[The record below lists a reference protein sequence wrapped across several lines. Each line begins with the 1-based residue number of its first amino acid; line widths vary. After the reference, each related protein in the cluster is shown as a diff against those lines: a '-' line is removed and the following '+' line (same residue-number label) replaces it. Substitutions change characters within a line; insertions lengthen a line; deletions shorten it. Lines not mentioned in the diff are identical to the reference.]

1 MDQLEIFERLQ
12 KILEEYEKSF
22 DKHYSRLQSRMVES
36 LQEAYEK
43 YGNNLSEY
51 RKYSRLQALIKQFDG
66 ISTADYQKLL
76 EEALKMQEETFDMT
90 FLLYTYLIY
99 MYLSNEEGKLLN
111 ITSAATGTSTA
122 VAIIYWLLRNR
133 KRLLRE
139 FLKETEYETLLRFKK
154 HKDDYVYSVFIDTQ
168 DNLKAEEDFTAT
180 SKHAKKRT
188 QSARNNGIKRL
199 QEMFNSTVNYVQE
212 KVYDA
217 LKDKVDGV
225 EKMWISMRD
234 MQVRHAHRIL
244 DSQFADEEGYF
255 HYVGDRAK
263 RPKLWKDPS
272 MNYGCRCKIILL
284 FGGRNPMFSRVHD
297 YQDPQ
302 YQIKLAKRIDELLP
316 NKTYLQSLK
325 QAQDEIKPPK
335 RTVPYI
341 SFEDWLEQ
349 YGEERVI

>member
-12 KILEEYEKSF
+12 KLLEEYEKSF
-22 DKHYSRLQSRMVES
+22 DKPYSRLQSRMIES
-36 LQEAYEK
+36 LQKAYEK

-51 RKYSRLQALIKQFDG
+51 RKYSRLQALVKQFDG
-66 ISTADYQKLL
+66 ISTTEYQKLL
-76 EEALKMQEETFDMT
+76 EDAFKMQEATFDMT

-111 ITSAATGTSTA
+111 ITSAAAGTSAA

-133 KRLLRE
+133 KRLLKE
-139 FLKETEYETLLRFKK
+139 FLKESEYETLLRFKK
-154 HKDDYVYSVFIDTQ
+154 HKDGYVYSVFMDTQ
-168 DNLKAEEDFTAT
+168 DNLKAEEDFSTT
-180 SKHAKKRT
+180 SKQAKKRT
-188 QSARNNGIKRL
+188 QSAKNNGIKRL
-199 QEMFNSTVNYVQE
+199 QEMFNSTVNYVQD
-212 KVYDA
+212 KMYDA

-255 HYVGDRAK
+255 HYAGDRAK

-284 FGGRNPMFSRVHD
+284 FGGQNPKFSRIHD

-302 YQIKLAKRIDELLP
+302 YQIKLAERIGELLP

-341 SFEDWLEQ
+341 TFEDWLEQ
-349 YGEERVI
+349 YGEKKV

>member
-22 DKHYSRLQSRMVES
+22 DKHYSHLQSRMVEC

-43 YGNNLSEY
+43 YGNNLLEY
-51 RKYSRLQALIKQFDG
+51 RKYSRLQALVKQFDG
-66 ISTADYQKLL
+66 ISTAEYQKLL
-76 EEALKMQEETFDMT
+76 EEALKMQEVTFNMT

-111 ITSAATGTSTA
+111 ITSAAAGTSAA

-133 KRLLRE
+133 KRLLKE
-139 FLKETEYETLLRFKK
+139 FLKESEYETLLRFKK
-154 HKDDYVYSVFIDTQ
+154 HKDDYVYSVFMDTQ
-168 DNLKAEEDFTAT
+168 DNLKAEEEFSAT
-180 SKHAKKRT
+180 SKQAKKRT

-212 KVYDA
+212 IVYDA

-244 DSQFADEEGYF
+244 DSQFADEGGYF
-255 HYVGDRAK
+255 HYAGDRAK

-284 FGGRNPMFSRVHD
+284 FGGRNPKFSRIYD
-297 YQDPQ
+297 YQDPG
-302 YQIKLAKRIDELLP
+302 YQIKIAERIDELLP
-316 NKTYLQSLK
+316 NKTYLQALK
-325 QAQDEIKPPK
+325 QAQDGIKPPK
-335 RTVPYI
+335 RIVPYI
-341 SFEDWLEQ
+341 TFEDWLEQ
-349 YGEERVI
+349 YGEKG

>member
-1 MDQLEIFERLQ
+1 MDQLKIFERLQ
-12 KILEEYEKSF
+12 KIFDQFKEKF
-22 DKHYSRLQSRMVES
+22 EKQYSRLQNRIVKA

-43 YGNNLSEY
+43 FGNKLSEY
-51 RKYSRLQALIKQFDG
+51 RKYSRL
-66 ISTADYQKLL
+66 
-76 EEALKMQEETFDMT
+76 EALKKLMDDISTKEYQRLLEDAEAMQEETFDKAY
-90 FLLYTYLIY
+90 LLYTYLVY
-99 MYLSNEEGKLLN
+99 MYFSSEEGRMLN
-111 ITSAATGTSTA
+111 ITSATAGTSVA

-133 KRLLRE
+133 KQIRTE
-139 FLKETEYETLLRFKK
+139 FLKATEYETLLRFNK
-154 HKDDYVYSVFIDTQ
+154 HKDDYMYSVFMDMQ
-168 DNLKAEEDFTAT
+168 DNLKAENDFMAT
-180 SKHAKKRT
+180 SKQVKKRT

-217 LKDKVDGV
+217 LKDKVDSV

-255 HYVGDRAK
+255 HYAGDKAK
-263 RPKLWKDPS
+263 RPKTWKDPA
-272 MNYGCRCKIILL
+272 MNYGCRCKILLL
-284 FGGRNPMFSRVHD
+284 FGGKNPMFSRVYD

-302 YQIKLAKRIDELLP
+302 YQIKLAERIDELLP

-335 RTVPYI
+335 RAVPYI
-341 SFEDWLEQ
+341 TFEDWLEE
-349 YGEERVI
+349 YGEKG